1 MVVARPKM
9 AFAPQEVGALA
20 LAEIE
25 RCIQQAS
32 LGIIT
37 PWPQCN
43 KKIKP
48 LRPGKLAVIQAYTS
62 NYKTGTMTFWGR
74 WLAEKLRD
82 ASKGGEIVVFASW
95 EDTVEDMGIYDLA
108 NVARIDMDSITA
120 GKLTDNDLEKLKG
133 AAFTRGALP
142 LWIVGN
148 SSADRAAT
156 KRLTMSE
163 TEDVLTW
170 VAEKMDV
177 QIRALFID
185 YVQKIMPE
193 GRGSWGKDGRR
204 TDIMEN
210 TFRAEQLG
218 GTLGTPVI
226 MGAQSGRTSNDAKWK
241 VPQPWHAQETSA
253 LEQFATLM
261 ISQWIPHKTEGLSD
275 PDNPGTWLAT
285 PAGTRLEV
293 TENLMIM
300 ALLKQKRGPAGGF
313 WPMYIDY
320 EANEIW
326 PMEQEEKDW

>member
-1 MVVARPKM
+1 MVMRPKM
-9 AFAPQEVGALA
+9 AYAPQEVGALA

-37 PWPQCN
+37 PWPHCN

-62 NYKTGTMTFWGR
+62 NYKTGLMTFWAR

-82 ASKGGEIVVFASW
+82 ASKGGEIVVFVSW

-108 NVARIDMDSITA
+108 NAAKIEMDAITA
-120 GKLTDNDLEKLKG
+120 GTISEQDMERLK
-133 AAFTRGALP
+133 AASFTRGALP

-148 SSADRAAT
+148 SSARPRET
-156 KRLTMSE
+156 KRLTMTE

-170 VAEKMDV
+170 VADKMGV
-177 QIRALFID
+177 TIRAIFLD

-193 GRGSWGKDGRR
+193 GKGSWGRDGRR
-204 TDIMEN
+204 TDVMEN

-218 GTLGTPVI
+218 GALGAPII
-226 MGAQSGRTSNDAKWK
+226 MGAQSGRTSNESKWK

-261 ISQWIPHKTEGLSD
+261 LSLWIPHKTEGLSD
-275 PDNPGTWLAT
+275 PVNQATWLST

-313 WPMYIDY
+313 WPMHIDY

-326 PMEQEEKDW
+326 PIQEW